1 MTGEGRYF
9 SRKLTGGVLGVALCS
24 TLLYA
29 ALLLATSAYG
39 ATSRSGTHYCGRV
52 VGGLWAEGL
61 PDPGPNDTGHT
72 YAVSAYRVPC
82 SFARPWAI
90 TWSKQYS
97 KCMQADMKHPGSPCH
112 FRRTPGFRC
121 VPAARSP
128 DELNPGGRCT
138 NDSAKHPKGFSWALF
153 HTQG

>member
-1 MTGEGRYF
+1 MTSEGRYF

-61 PDPGPNDTGHT
+61 
-72 YAVSAYRVPC
+72 PC